1 MEKIHVIS
9 MIFTFHRRGV
19 LRQAA
24 KLKGSICYLAKLSV
38 FEYTNAF
45 ISGNY

>member
-9 MIFTFHRRGV
+9 MIFIFLRRRV
-19 LRQAA
+19 LRQAV
-24 KLKGSICYLAKLSV
+24 KLKGSTCYLAKLSV

-45 ISGNY
+45 ISDNY